1 MKTYINGLK
10 PRVLYQRGEMESRLR
25 VSCVE
30 EKKRGKKRQA
40 AIAAVQNKQAVQYG
54 EEELYKVSHPLSSSI
69 SRSSVDLVFGD
80 EYP

>member
-1 MKTYINGLK
+1 LRGCTSSHRTLACAASKGLPDDYEQKTW
-10 PRVLYQRGEMESRLR
+10 
-25 VSCVE
+25 
-30 EKKRGKKRQA
+30 EKLQA

-54 EEELYKVSHPLSSSI
+54 EEELYKVSNPLSSSI